1 MSKDRTSREAA
12 VTGTKIIN
20 LMRGALDGLKVY
32 TTEELEYDQNFWVP
46 SPKLRDLLS
55 GKSFSEI
62 RDMLD
67 DPENERYLDYDSHL
81 IAYVMEEDMGLHEG
95 YPTYLYVEDP
105 IETHQRIM
113 SRVSIDQEH

>member
-1 MSKDRTSREAA
+1 MS
-12 VTGTKIIN
+12 TKIVS
-20 LMRGALDGLKVY
+20 LMRGALDGLMVY
-32 TTEELEYDQNFWVP
+32 TTEELDWAEPFWVP

-81 IAYVMEEDMGLHEG
+81 IAYVMEEQIESIDGF
-95 YPTYLYVEDP
+95 PTYIYGEEP
-105 IETHQRIM
+105 YETHERIM
-113 SRVSIDQEH
+113 SRESVDQEHQ